1 MQNATHLI
9 EVVFEGAILI
19 AGFLYLVYWMGGR
32 KLTNG
37 QILYL
42 FALAFGICLVG
53 DILSS
58 IVPTYVILIVCVAP
72 SLLLRPLRTLL
83 NSKPASQVKKVLAR
97 KRSALPEKSTV
108 QAKPL

>member
-9 EVVFEGAILI
+9 EVAFEGAIII
-19 AGFLYLVYWMGGR
+19 AGFFYLVYWMGGR

-58 IVPTYVILIVCVAP
+58 IVPTYVVIIGCLTP
-72 SLLLRPLRTLL
+72 SLLRPLRALL
-83 NSKPASQVKKVLAR
+83 KSKPASKVKLMFAR
-97 KRSALPEKSTV
+97 KPSELPD
-108 QAKPL
+108 